1 MTPRR
6 AFLGAAAPLSLITD
20 NAFAQ
25 APAVTPVHVKDLL
38 YVRLHGWTATVVE
51 VRYPP
56 AGASRPHRGP
66 GYVLEGKISF
76 GANGGDQTIDRAN
89 QVFYEPPGVLH
100 PLSASGGPVNRA
112 RCLAIVAAERGASP
126 TVTP

>member
-6 AFLGAAAPLSLITD
+6 AFFSAAALLSLITD

-25 APAVTPVHVKDLL
+25 APAVTPVHVQDRP
-38 YVRLHGWTATVVE
+38 YVRLHGWPVVE

-56 AGASRPHRGP
+56 AGASRAHRGS

-76 GANGGDQTIDRAN
+76 GVNGGDQTIDRAN

-100 PLSASGGPVNRA
+100 PLSANAGSVNRA
-112 RCLAIVAAERGASP
+112 RCLAIVAAERGAST